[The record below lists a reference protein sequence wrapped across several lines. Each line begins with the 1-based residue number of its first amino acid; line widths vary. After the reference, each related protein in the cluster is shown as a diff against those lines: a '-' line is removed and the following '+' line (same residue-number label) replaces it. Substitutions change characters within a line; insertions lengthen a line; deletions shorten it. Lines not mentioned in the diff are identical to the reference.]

1 MAESLQTDAT
11 AGSGHMWLG
20 ALLAHRR
27 TDQSAA
33 HVASDTAGRRR
44 RAAATG
50 AGPPLR
56 LAWRVEELVTPK
68 NRLDLAH
75 TLRSLVREADARYL
89 PSASP
94 VNRVAVRAEAET
106 LLAVAAR
113 LADLER
119 PVAARGV
126 LLVDRLLVDGFSP
139 LYDREQVG
147 RAAGLPRHGAR
158 RTGAT
163 LMVELLG
170 IVIAVLCFVGAF
182 ALIVLFER
190 V

>member
-20 ALLAHRR
+20 ALWHTVDRIKARR
-27 TDQSAA
+27 NLYAT
-33 HVASDTAGRRR
+33 R
-44 RAAATG
+44 RAADAELLRRT
-50 AGPPLR
+50 GPPLR

-94 VNRVAVRAEAET
+94 VNRIAVRAEAET
-106 LLAVAAR
+106 FLAVAAR

-139 LYDREQVG
+139 LYDRE
-147 RAAGLPRHGAR
+147 RSDELPDYLDAALVALEPR
-158 RTGAT
+158 
-163 LMVELLG
+163 
-170 IVIAVLCFVGAF
+170 
-182 ALIVLFER
+182 
-190 V
+190 